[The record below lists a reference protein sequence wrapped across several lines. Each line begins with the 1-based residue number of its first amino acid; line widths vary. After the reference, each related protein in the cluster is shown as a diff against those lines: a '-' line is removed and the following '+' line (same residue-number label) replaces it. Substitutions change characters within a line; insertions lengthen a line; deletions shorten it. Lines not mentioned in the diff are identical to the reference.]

1 MEKLFVE
8 NLNNPLSFRLP
19 WKVFLWG
26 TYCDWRFG
34 SFLDCQP
41 LLILA
46 NWNPCSTWFHFHFSV
61 RRWLECGFHSAPSCI
76 LIAFAYCTDHKCIKP
91 GQNSQLML
99 QHVCT
104 HICPHTHIRQ
114 IVMAIVYYLFIALLI
129 NCRLYLCQFFTHPPT
144 SPFALAARCPFFWMT
159 WGLANNTCKTQLK
172 KYVHQS

>member
-1 MEKLFVE
+1 MVFHLFNFSKEKWKYLDFMEKLFVE
-8 NLNNPLSFRLP
+8 NLNNPLSFPLP

-46 NWNPCSTWFHFHFSV
+46 NWNPCSTWFHFHFSG

-104 HICPHTHIRQ
+104 HICPHT
-114 IVMAIVYYLFIALLI
+114 Y
-129 NCRLYLCQFFTHPPT
+129 THPP
-144 SPFALAARCPFFWMT
+144 ARHGHCLLFIYCAF
-159 WGLANNTCKTQLK
+159 N
-172 KYVHQS
+172 